1 MAKEDRRTMYS
12 KKMIRESLYELM
24 KEKPLNKISVTEICK
39 KADVN
44 RSTFYAYYTDI
55 YDLHQQITK
64 DFFSLQKNVIK
75 HIKESITA
83 KNALDEF
90 TYSDFYTITYYY
102 LKTVEENTELYKFT
116 ELFGLTSTKGYLCDD
131 DTDHCLEDYP
141 LMITPDVNGETYTS
155 AVSGKDVF
163 VVIGGTQAISK
174 TETTPNGVTITP
186 ILTTSEKAYV
196 KEDISTGDY
205 EFDSEKDVRKQY
217 YAAASAINSAGGGIV
232 WIGSSS
238 VLFDDYD
245 YYCGFGNKLFFMQA
259 LKDTSGFAESISI
272 APAMVD
278 SGTINTTPTIVYV
291 FLSIVTIVPLGLT
304 VYGVIRYRRR
314 RYA

>member
-102 LKTVEENTELYKFT
+102 LKTVEENTELYKFIFNQNANNSVHASFAKVT
-116 ELFGLTSTKGYLCDD
+116 YHTIRDVLNPLIEENRAEELKQAFT
-131 DTDHCLEDYP
+131 
-141 LMITPDVNGETYTS
+141 
-155 AVSGKDVF
+155 F
-163 VVIGGTQAISK
+163 VAGGTTALIMK
-174 TETTPNGVTITP
+174 WVEKNCDTP
-186 ILTTSEKAYV
+186 IEVLSANIARYYFGTFKAH
-196 KEDISTGDY
+196 
-205 EFDSEKDVRKQY
+205 
-217 YAAASAINSAGGGIV
+217 N
-232 WIGSSS
+232 
-238 VLFDDYD
+238 
-245 YYCGFGNKLFFMQA
+245 MQ
-259 LKDTSGFAESISI
+259 I
-272 APAMVD
+272 
-278 SGTINTTPTIVYV
+278 
-291 FLSIVTIVPLGLT
+291 
-304 VYGVIRYRRR
+304 
-314 RYA
+314 